1 MSRCGNELFL
11 KKTPTSDRLL
21 ADSELRFHYE
31 GSKTLMRI
39 FDRFDDTALI
49 AELLEG
55 IYAELPERKPKRA
68 NENYKF

>member
-39 FDRFDDTALI
+39 FYRFDDTALI

-55 IYAELPERKPKRA
+55 MYAERPK
-68 NENYKF
+68 ENQKE